1 MNRGCLNLKW
11 TCVGSFKKISFK
23 ICGGFFSKGTLGGA
37 LNMSNFMMS
46 MTKGQASKEFACQ
59 IQLTWTS
66 YLGEREYVVGCC
78 FSFPPRKNF
87 RVKGFNYGWFTLRRH
102 EKIGIKFLLKP
113 ATSSAKLT
121 PMSYSRKTRSWL
133 DNTASLRRTT
143 QSRT

>member
-1 MNRGCLNLKW
+1 MAGFFFKIQFCIVFKILHKKFFILLSRSDPLKRLILLKCVYGSRHFIDNSTSQKKLFYMNRGCLNLKW

-66 YLGEREYVVGCC
+66 YLGRKGVCC
-78 FSFPPRKNF
+78 WMLFQFS
-87 RVKGFNYGWFTLRRH
+87 T
-102 EKIGIKFLLKP
+102 E
-113 ATSSAKLT
+113 
-121 PMSYSRKTRSWL
+121 
-133 DNTASLRRTT
+133 
-143 QSRT
+143 